1 MKERPVRGLS
11 KKEKQLLFRLPSVI
25 KKKPFYVNGL
35 KYNFYVN

>member
-11 KKEKQLLFRLPSVI
+11 KRKTTFISFTLSY
-25 KKKPFYVNGL
+25 KKKTFYVNGL